1 MNDQHPITYFLKK
14 KRRYKER
21 FLIVAEEVKS
31 AIVALHNTREQEK
44 MLHKL
49 AVEGVLKRR
58 DNEGRVLCRTLHKK
72 KKKVFKLSYIYIYIM
87 NRKLLWL
94 WII

>member
-1 MNDQHPITYFLKK
+1 M
-14 KRRYKER
+14 
-21 FLIVAEEVKS
+21 AEEVKS

-49 AVEGVLKRR
+49 AMEGVLKRR

-72 KKKVFKLSYIYIYIM
+72 KKQVV
-87 NRKLLWL
+87 
-94 WII
+94 